1 MLIFIESED
10 ISLEEKRRSN
20 RMQVELSLKIS
31 SLFMQDNIKVENID
45 APINVINISKG
56 GIGFITESVLPL
68 NYYFNAAINLG
79 DADASLYCV
88 VKIIRTKELADGMH
102 LYGCEMI
109 GLAPVLSFI
118 FENYEKSLI
127 EDADTTQNTV
137 DE

>member
-1 MLIFIESED
+1 M
-10 ISLEEKRRSN
+10 EEKRRSN

-56 GIGFITESVLPL
+56 GIGFITESILPL
-68 NYYFNAAINLG
+68 NYYFNATINLG
-79 DADASLYCV
+79 DEDASLYCV

-118 FENYEKSLI
+118 FDNYEKSLS
-127 EDADTTQNTV
+127 DNT
-137 DE
+137 DITENSENEYSF

>member
-1 MLIFIESED
+1 M
-10 ISLEEKRRSN
+10 EEKRRAK

-45 APINVINISKG
+45 APINVIDISKC

-68 NYYFNAAINLG
+68 NYYFNATINLG
-79 DADASLYCV
+79 DEDATLYCV
-88 VKIIRTKELADGMH
+88 VKIIRTLELDDGMH

-118 FENYEKSLI
+118 FDNYEKTLEAS
-127 EDADTTQNTV
+127 EASDTVSDVQ
-137 DE
+137 

>member
-1 MLIFIESED
+1 M
-10 ISLEEKRRSN
+10 EEKRRAK

-45 APINVINISKG
+45 APINVIDISKC

-68 NYYFNAAINLG
+68 NYYFNATINLG
-79 DADASLYCV
+79 DEDATLYCV
-88 VKIIRTKELADGMH
+88 VKIIRTLELDDGMH

-118 FENYEKSLI
+118 FDNYEKSI
-127 EDADTTQNTV
+127 SETAASDNV
-137 DE
+137 SSEE

>member
-1 MLIFIESED
+1 M
-10 ISLEEKRRSN
+10 EEKRRTN

-68 NYYFNAAINLG
+68 NYYFNATINLG
-79 DADASLYCV
+79 DEDASLYCV

-118 FENYEKSLI
+118 FDNYEKSLL
-127 EDADTTQNTV
+127 EDTDAAENS
-137 DE
+137 ENE

>member
-1 MLIFIESED
+1 M
-10 ISLEEKRRSN
+10 EEKRRAK

-45 APINVINISKG
+45 APINVIDISKC

-68 NYYFNAAINLG
+68 NYYFNATINLG
-79 DADASLYCV
+79 DEDATLYCV
-88 VKIIRTKELADGMH
+88 VKIIRTLELDDGMH

-118 FENYEKSLI
+118 FDNYEKSI
-127 EDADTTQNTV
+127 SETTASDNV
-137 DE
+137 SSEE

>member
-1 MLIFIESED
+1 MV
-10 ISLEEKRRSN
+10 EKRRAK

-45 APINVINISKG
+45 APINVIDISKC
-56 GIGFITESVLPL
+56 GIGFITESILPL
-68 NYYFNAAINLG
+68 NYYFNATINLG

-88 VKIIRTKELADGMH
+88 VKIIRTLELDDGMH

-118 FENYEKSLI
+118 FDNYEKSLA
-127 EDADTTQNTV
+127 ENEAANTASAT
-137 DE
+137 E

>member
-1 MLIFIESED
+1 
-10 ISLEEKRRSN
+10 
-20 RMQVELSLKIS
+20 MQVELSLKIS

-68 NYYFNAAINLG
+68 NYYFNATINLG
-79 DADASLYCV
+79 DEDASLYCV

-118 FENYEKSLI
+118 FDNYEKSLL
-127 EDADTTQNTV
+127 EDTDAAENS
-137 DE
+137 ENE

>member
-1 MLIFIESED
+1 
-10 ISLEEKRRSN
+10 LEEKRRTN

-68 NYYFNAAINLG
+68 NYYFNATINLG
-79 DADASLYCV
+79 DEDASLYCV

-118 FENYEKSLI
+118 FDNYEKSLL
-127 EDADTTQNTV
+127 EDTDAAENS
-137 DE
+137 ENE

>member
-1 MLIFIESED
+1 MI
-10 ISLEEKRRSN
+10 EKRRAK

-45 APINVINISKG
+45 APINVIDISKC

-68 NYYFNAAINLG
+68 NYYFNATINLG
-79 DADASLYCV
+79 DIDASLYCV
-88 VKIIRTKELADGMH
+88 VKIIRTLDLDDGMH

-118 FENYEKSLI
+118 FDNYENALA
-127 EDADTTQNTV
+127 EAEAADADCTE
-137 DE
+137 D

>member
-1 MLIFIESED
+1 MI
-10 ISLEEKRRSN
+10 EKRRAK

-45 APINVINISKG
+45 APINVIDISKC

-68 NYYFNAAINLG
+68 NYYFNATINLG
-79 DADASLYCV
+79 DNDASLYCV
-88 VKIIRTKELADGMH
+88 VKIIRTLDLDDGMH

-118 FENYEKSLI
+118 FDNYENALA
-127 EDADTTQNTV
+127 EAEAADADCTE
-137 DE
+137 D

>member
-1 MLIFIESED
+1 M
-10 ISLEEKRRSN
+10 EEKRRAK

-45 APINVINISKG
+45 APINVIDISKC
-56 GIGFITESVLPL
+56 GIGFITESILPL
-68 NYYFNAAINLG
+68 NYYFNATINLG

-88 VKIIRTKELADGMH
+88 VKIIRTLELDDGMR

-118 FENYEKSLI
+118 FDNYEKSLA
-127 EDADTTQNTV
+127 ENEAASAS
-137 DE
+137 EAE

>member
-1 MLIFIESED
+1 M
-10 ISLEEKRRSN
+10 EEKRRAK

-45 APINVINISKG
+45 APINVIDISKC

-68 NYYFNAAINLG
+68 NYYFNATINLG
-79 DADASLYCV
+79 DEDASLYCV
-88 VKIIRTKELADGMH
+88 VKIIRTRELEDGMH

-118 FENYEKSLI
+118 FDNYEKTSFLSGSMPYGSFLLRLR
-127 EDADTTQNTV
+127 
-137 DE
+137 